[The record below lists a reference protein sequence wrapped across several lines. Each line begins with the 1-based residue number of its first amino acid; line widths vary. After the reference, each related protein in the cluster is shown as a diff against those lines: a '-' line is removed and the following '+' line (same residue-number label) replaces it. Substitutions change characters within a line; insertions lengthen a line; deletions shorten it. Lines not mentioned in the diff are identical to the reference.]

1 MENLEENYFVFS
13 NDFGTISSSEIH
25 IHNYDNKIPLLYK
38 FIKNIK
44 FVKRRKLHFNFFLFI
59 LAIFTFWMMQYNNI
73 FFIPTKI
80 LGISGIVIFAAGIF
94 YRTYELQ
101 LIIFMKFDF
110 IQIHV
115 KASLEQDSKNFITEF
130 NKQYEN
136 LVA

>member
-59 LAIFTFWMMQYNNI
+59 LAIFTFWMMRYNNI

-80 LGISGIVIFAAGIF
+80 LGISGIVILAAGIF
-94 YRTYELQ
+94 YRTYDLQ
-101 LIIFMKFDF
+101 LIIFMKFDLIK
-110 IQIHV
+110 IQV
-115 KASLEQDSKNFITEF
+115 EASLEQDSKNFITEF
-130 NKQYEN
+130 NKQY
-136 LVA
+136 